1 MILNKKDLLEY
12 TRADRNA
19 SNRPKGGIL
28 NMLFYSETFYVQT
41 YLETLRKLELLL
53 NKKRN
58 PLEQLAY
65 VFTFWRYKRLSFK
78 LQITIPPNVAGP
90 GLSIQ
95 HLGNIVINS
104 NARLGSRNTLQ
115 PGVVIG
121 QKDSPENVPVTGDD
135 VYFGPGCKVIG
146 KIRIGNN
153 VTIAPNS
160 VVIKDVPD
168 NCVVSGVPAVIIKQ
182 KNVPTN
188 V

>member
-1 MILNKKDLLEY
+1 MILTKKDLIAY
-12 TRADRNA
+12 TTADRKA

-28 NMLFYSETFYVQT
+28 NMLFYSETYYVQT
-41 YLETLRKLELLL
+41 YLETLRKLEFLV
-53 NKKRN
+53 NKKKN
-58 PLEQLAY
+58 PLDHLFY
-65 VFTFWRYKRLSFK
+65 VVVFWRYKRMSFK

-95 HLGNIVINS
+95 HLGNIVV
-104 NARLGSRNTLQ
+104 NAKAKLGARNTLQ

-121 QKDSPENVPVTGDD
+121 QKDSSENVPTIGDD

-168 NCVVSGVPAVIIKQ
+168 NCIVSGVPAVIIKTKSPNQ
-182 KNVPTN
+182 
-188 V
+188 